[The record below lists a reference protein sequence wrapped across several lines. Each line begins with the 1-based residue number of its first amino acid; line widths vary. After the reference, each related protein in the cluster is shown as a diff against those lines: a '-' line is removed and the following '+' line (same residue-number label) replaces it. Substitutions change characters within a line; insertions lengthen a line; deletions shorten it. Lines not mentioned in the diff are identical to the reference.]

1 MITEDTKQQSL
12 RTEYQTNLE
21 AQLKKVDSQ
30 IRELR
35 LNHDEL
41 NAKYQEAQ
49 TKLRKLI
56 EVADENWEDLKPEV
70 DQLFY
75 DLNVLL
81 DDVSAN

>member
-21 AQLKKVDSQ
+21 AQLKKVDTK
-30 IRELR
+30 IHELQ
-35 LNHDEL
+35 LNHDAL
-41 NAKYQEAQ
+41 NFKYQEAQ

-56 EVADENWEDLKPEV
+56 EAPDETWEDLKPEV
-70 DQLFY
+70 DQIFY

-81 DDVSAN
+81 DDVSAS